1 MSRSPPRDKL
11 TAALTPVEAR
21 VAASLIEEV
30 QAATESTGSN
40 FAPYAAMGLAALR
53 GHETGA
59 SALIEA
65 TVKDVPLRGEGLG
78 ITGQACQ
85 WVAARPDHPSFRDWT
100 FPPPAPLI
108 GVCQG
113 GSVKLRP
120 GLSGSENSGIGGWE
134 ALHPRSSSSAG

>member
-1 MSRSPPRDKL
+1 M
-11 TAALTPVEAR
+11 
-21 VAASLIEEV
+21 AASLIEEV

-100 FPPPAPLI
+100 FPPPGSLI
-108 GVCQG
+108 GVCNGWACQ
-113 GSVKLRP
+113 VKTRPVWQRELR
-120 GLSGSENSGIGGWE
+120 G
-134 ALHPRSSSSAG
+134 